1 MLSNSLTH
9 LLVEARVEDLHRAS
23 RNSGRTRRVSATAG
37 EDSRSA
43 RAPFATRVSR
53 TITRVFIGGRSA
65 ADEAAAI
72 HSFDVQW
79 ARFFDFGAG
88 RLPRFLTR
96 LARDFSVAHRADLAV
111 SHAER

>member
-23 RNSGRTRRVSATAG
+23 RTSGRTRRVSATAG

-43 RAPFATRVSR
+43 RAPF
-53 TITRVFIGGRSA
+53 TRVFIGGRSA